1 MIRWLYLLARRGN
14 PMPISSTKNKQGNTT
29 LNVVMGNGI
38 STINKGMPVCL
49 TLQDGYFM
57 IQQRFSKNSSIVLK
71 CSQIKKI
78 QKISEKDFIAK
89 NINLVGKA
97 EKGESLFS
105 LRAKIPGLKTQKSS
119 NFKDYIVINYESTS
133 KKVIIFEEVIGT
145 TIGSKEFIQ
154 EVQETIKSENTDKK
168 TLQEQSI

>member
-1 MIRWLYLLARRGN
+1 
-14 PMPISSTKNKQGNTT
+14 MPIFSTKDSQGNTT

-38 STINKGMPVCL
+38 STINKGLPVCL
-49 TLQDGYFM
+49 TVQDGYFV
-57 IQQRFSKNSSIVLK
+57 IQQRFSKNASVVLK

-78 QKISEKDFIAK
+78 QKISEKDFIVK
-89 NINLVGKA
+89 NLSLVGKA

-119 NFKDYIVINYESTS
+119 NFKDFIVINYESTS

-145 TIGSKEFIQ
+145 TIGSEEFIQ
-154 EVQETIKSENTDKK
+154 QVQETIRAEKSEKNA
-168 TLQEQSI
+168 LQEQTL